1 MAAGNKTVIYAAL
14 IGNGLI
20 SITKFVAAGITGSA
34 AMMAEGIHSLVDTGN
49 QGLLLFGLRKAKKPA
64 DKLHPLGHGKEV
76 YFWSFVVA
84 VLIFALG
91 AGISL
96 YEGWHRTMHPEPV
109 ENPVVNFVVL
119 GLAICFESVAWW
131 LAWKE
136 FRKFQGRRSL
146 NAAVKAAKDPTT
158 FIVLFEDTAAMLGL
172 VVAGVGL
179 GISAAFDLPIF
190 DGIATLCIGAILTLT
205 AIWMAIR
212 TKSLLIGEAA
222 DPEIVDD
229 VRRRASDL
237 DTVLAVND
245 VLTLH
250 MGPHFI
256 LLNLS
261 VDFKD
266 DVPAGEVENTVER
279 LTREIREAHA
289 DVQRVFI
296 EAERRPGPPDPDAG
310 QGSTGSR

>member
-1 MAAGNKTVIYAAL
+1 MASGNKTVIYAAL
-14 IGNGLI
+14 VGNGLI
-20 SITKFVAAGITGSA
+20 SVTKFVAAGITGSA

-49 QGLLLFGLRKAKKPA
+49 QGLLLLGLRKAKKPA

-109 ENPVVNFVVL
+109 ENPMVNFVVL

-172 VVAGVGL
+172 VVAGIGL
-179 GISAAFDLPIF
+179 GISAAFDLPVF
-190 DGIATLCIGAILTLT
+190 DGIATLCIGAILTGT

-212 TKSLLIGEAA
+212 VKSLLIGEAA
-222 DPEIVDD
+222 DEEVIDD
-229 VRRRASDL
+229 VRRRAAEL
-237 DTVLAVND
+237 DAVLKVNE
-245 VLTLH
+245 VITLH
-250 MGPHFI
+250 MGPNFI
-256 LLNLS
+256 LVNVS
-261 VDFKD
+261 VDFRD
-266 DVPAGEVENTVER
+266 DAKAGDMEQAIEK
-279 LTREIREAHA
+279 LTREIRDAHD

-296 EAERRPGPPDPDAG
+296 EAERSGSDAG
-310 QGSTGSR
+310 

>member
-84 VLIFALG
+84 ILIFALG

-190 DGIATLCIGAILTLT
+190 DGIATLCIGAILTMT

-212 TKSLLIGEAA
+212 VKSLLIGEAA
-222 DPEIVDD
+222 DEEVIDD
-229 VRRRASDL
+229 VRRRAGELSA
-237 DTVLAVND
+237 VLAVND
-245 VLTLH
+245 VITLH
-250 MGPHFI
+250 MGPNFI
-256 LLNLS
+256 LVNVS
-261 VDFKD
+261 VDFRD
-266 DVPAGEVENTVER
+266 DVPAGEVENAIER
-279 LTREIREAHA
+279 LTREIRDAHV

-296 EAERRPGPPDPDAG
+296 EAERSKNAPA
-310 QGSTGSR
+310 

>member
-1 MAAGNKTVIYAAL
+1 MASGNKTVIYAAL

-20 SITKFVAAGITGSA
+20 SVTKFVAAGITGSA

-49 QGLLLFGLRKAKKPA
+49 QGLLLFGLWKAKKPA

-84 VLIFALG
+84 ILIFALG

-96 YEGWHRTMHPEPV
+96 YEGWHRTMHPKPV
-109 ENPVVNFVVL
+109 ENPMVNFVVL

-172 VVAGVGL
+172 VVAGIGL

-190 DGIATLCIGAILTLT
+190 DGIATLCIGAILTMT

-212 TKSLLIGEAA
+212 VKSLLIGEAA
-222 DPEIVDD
+222 DEEVIDD
-229 VRRRASDL
+229 VRRRAAEL
-237 DTVLAVND
+237 EAVLKVNE
-245 VLTLH
+245 VITLH
-250 MGPHFI
+250 MGPNFI
-256 LLNLS
+256 LVNVS
-261 VDFKD
+261 VDFRD
-266 DVPAGEVENTVER
+266 DAQAGDMEQAIEK
-279 LTREIREAHA
+279 LTREIRDAHD
-289 DVQRVFI
+289 DVKRVFI
-296 EAERRPGPPDPDAG
+296 EAERSESDAG
-310 QGSTGSR
+310 

>member
-1 MAAGNKTVIYAAL
+1 MASGNKTVIYAAL

-20 SITKFVAAGITGSA
+20 SITKFAAAGITGSA

-49 QGLLLFGLRKAKKPA
+49 QGLLLFGLWKAKKPA

-84 VLIFALG
+84 ILIFALG

-96 YEGWHRTMHPEPV
+96 YEGWHRTMHPKPV
-109 ENPVVNFVVL
+109 ENPMVNFVVL

-146 NAAVKAAKDPTT
+146 SAAVKAAKDPTT

-172 VVAGVGL
+172 VVAGIGL

-190 DGIATLCIGAILTLT
+190 DGIATLCIGAILTMT

-212 TKSLLIGEAA
+212 VKSLLIGEAA
-222 DPEIVDD
+222 DEEVIDD
-229 VRRRASDL
+229 VRRRASEL
-237 DTVLAVND
+237 EAVLKVNE
-245 VLTLH
+245 VITLH
-250 MGPHFI
+250 MGPNFI
-256 LLNLS
+256 LVNVS
-261 VDFKD
+261 VDFRD
-266 DVPAGEVENTVER
+266 DAQAGDMEQAIEK
-279 LTREIREAHA
+279 LTREIRDAHD
-289 DVQRVFI
+289 DVKRVFI
-296 EAERRPGPPDPDAG
+296 EAERSGSDAG
-310 QGSTGSR
+310 

>member
-1 MAAGNKTVIYAAL
+1 MASGNKTVIYAAL

-20 SITKFVAAGITGSA
+20 SITKFAAAGITGSA

-49 QGLLLFGLRKAKKPA
+49 QGLLLFGLWKAKKPA

-84 VLIFALG
+84 ILIFALG

-96 YEGWHRTMHPEPV
+96 YEGWHRTMHPKPV
-109 ENPVVNFVVL
+109 ENPMVNFVVL

-146 NAAVKAAKDPTT
+146 SAAVKAAKDPTT

-172 VVAGVGL
+172 VVAGIGL

-190 DGIATLCIGAILTLT
+190 DGIATLCIGAILTMT

-212 TKSLLIGEAA
+212 VKSLLIGEAA
-222 DPEIVDD
+222 DEEVIDD
-229 VRRRASDL
+229 VRRRASEL
-237 DTVLAVND
+237 EAVLKVNE
-245 VLTLH
+245 VITLH
-250 MGPHFI
+250 MGPNFI
-256 LLNLS
+256 LVNVS
-261 VDFKD
+261 VDFRD
-266 DVPAGEVENTVER
+266 DAQAGDMEQAIEK
-279 LTREIREAHA
+279 LTREIRDAHD

-296 EAERRPGPPDPDAG
+296 EAERSGSDAG
-310 QGSTGSR
+310 

>member
-84 VLIFALG
+84 ILIFALG

-179 GISAAFDLPIF
+179 GISAAFDLPVF
-190 DGIATLCIGAILTLT
+190 DGIATLCIGAILTMT

-212 TKSLLIGEAA
+212 VKSLLIGEAA
-222 DPEIVDD
+222 DEEVIDD
-229 VRRRASDL
+229 VRRRAAELSA
-237 DTVLAVND
+237 VLAVND
-245 VLTLH
+245 VITLH
-250 MGPHFI
+250 MGPNFI
-256 LLNLS
+256 LVNVS
-261 VDFKD
+261 VDFRD
-266 DVPAGEVENTVER
+266 DVPAGEVENAIER
-279 LTREIREAHA
+279 LTREIRDAHV
-289 DVQRVFI
+289 DVKRVFI
-296 EAERRPGPPDPDAG
+296 EAERSKNAPA
-310 QGSTGSR
+310 

>member
-84 VLIFALG
+84 ILIFALG

-109 ENPVVNFVVL
+109 ANPIVNFVVL

-179 GISAAFDLPIF
+179 GISAAFDLPVF
-190 DGIATLCIGAILTLT
+190 DGIATLCIGAILTMT

-212 TKSLLIGEAA
+212 VKSLLIGEAA
-222 DPEIVDD
+222 DEEVIDD
-229 VRRRASDL
+229 VRRRAAELSA
-237 DTVLAVND
+237 VLAVND
-245 VLTLH
+245 VITLH
-250 MGPHFI
+250 MGPNFI
-256 LLNLS
+256 LVNVS
-261 VDFKD
+261 VDFRD
-266 DVPAGEVENTVER
+266 DVPAGEVENAIER
-279 LTREIREAHA
+279 LTREIRDAHV

-296 EAERRPGPPDPDAG
+296 EAERSKNAPA
-310 QGSTGSR
+310 

>member
-1 MAAGNKTVIYAAL
+1 MASGNKTVIYAAL

-20 SITKFVAAGITGSA
+20 SITKFAAAGITGSA

-49 QGLLLFGLRKAKKPA
+49 QGLLLFGLWKAKKPA

-84 VLIFALG
+84 ILIFALG

-96 YEGWHRTMHPEPV
+96 YEGWHRTMHPKPV
-109 ENPVVNFVVL
+109 ENPMVNFVVL

-146 NAAVKAAKDPTT
+146 SAAVKAAKDPTT

-172 VVAGVGL
+172 VVAGIGL

-190 DGIATLCIGAILTLT
+190 DGIATMCIGAILTMT

-212 TKSLLIGEAA
+212 VKSLLIGEAA
-222 DPEIVDD
+222 DEEVIDD
-229 VRRRASDL
+229 VRRRASEL
-237 DTVLAVND
+237 EAVLKVNE
-245 VLTLH
+245 VITLH
-250 MGPHFI
+250 MGPNFI
-256 LLNLS
+256 LVNVS
-261 VDFKD
+261 VDFRD
-266 DVPAGEVENTVER
+266 DAQAGDMEQAIEK
-279 LTREIREAHA
+279 LTREIRDAHD
-289 DVQRVFI
+289 DVKRVFI
-296 EAERRPGPPDPDAG
+296 EAERSGSDAG
-310 QGSTGSR
+310 

>member
-1 MAAGNKTVIYAAL
+1 MASGNKTVIYAAL

-20 SITKFVAAGITGSA
+20 SVTKFVAAGITGSA

-49 QGLLLFGLRKAKKPA
+49 QGLLLFGLKKAKVPA
-64 DKLHPLGHGKEV
+64 DRLHPLGHGKEV

-109 ENPVVNFVVL
+109 ENPMVNFVVL
-119 GLAICFESVAWW
+119 GLAICFESVAWY

-146 NAAVKAAKDPTT
+146 SAAVKAAKDPTT
-158 FIVLFEDTAAMLGL
+158 FVVLFEDTAAMLGL

-179 GISAAFDLPIF
+179 GISAAFDLPVF
-190 DGIATLCIGAILTLT
+190 DGIATLCIGAILTFT
-205 AIWMAIR
+205 AIWMAVR
-212 TKSLLIGEAA
+212 VKSLLIGEAA
-222 DPEIVDD
+222 DEEVIED
-229 VRRRASDL
+229 VRRRAGEL
-237 DTVLAVND
+237 DCVVGVND
-245 VLTLH
+245 VITLH
-250 MGPHFI
+250 MGPEFI
-256 LLNLS
+256 LVNVA

-266 DVPAGEVENTVER
+266 DVPAGDVEQAIEK
-279 LTREIREAHA
+279 LTREIRDAHV
-289 DVQRVFI
+289 DVKRVFI
-296 EAERRPGPPDPDAG
+296 EAER
-310 QGSTGSR
+310 SGSRPT

>member
-1 MAAGNKTVIYAAL
+1 MASGNKTVIYAAL

-20 SITKFVAAGITGSA
+20 SVTKFVAAGITGSA

-49 QGLLLFGLRKAKKPA
+49 QGLLLFGLWKAKKPA

-84 VLIFALG
+84 ILIFALG

-96 YEGWHRTMHPEPV
+96 YEGWHRTMHPKPV
-109 ENPVVNFVVL
+109 ENPMVNFVVL

-172 VVAGVGL
+172 VVAGIGL

-190 DGIATLCIGAILTLT
+190 DGIATLCIGAILTMT

-212 TKSLLIGEAA
+212 VKSLLIGEAA
-222 DPEIVDD
+222 DEEVIDD
-229 VRRRASDL
+229 VRRRAAEL
-237 DTVLAVND
+237 EAVLKVNE
-245 VLTLH
+245 VITLH
-250 MGPHFI
+250 MGPNFI
-256 LLNLS
+256 LVNVS
-261 VDFKD
+261 VDFRD
-266 DVPAGEVENTVER
+266 DAQAGDMEQAIEK
-279 LTREIREAHA
+279 LTREIRDAHD
-289 DVQRVFI
+289 DVKRVFI
-296 EAERRPGPPDPDAG
+296 EAERSGSDAG
-310 QGSTGSR
+310 

>member
-109 ENPVVNFVVL
+109 ENPMVNFVVL

-190 DGIATLCIGAILTLT
+190 DGIATLCIGAILTGT

-212 TKSLLIGEAA
+212 VKSLLIGEAA
-222 DPEIVDD
+222 DEEVIDD
-229 VRRRASDL
+229 VRRRAAEL
-237 DTVLAVND
+237 TAVLAVND
-245 VLTLH
+245 VITLH
-250 MGPHFI
+250 MGPNFI
-256 LLNLS
+256 LVNVS
-261 VDFKD
+261 VDFRD
-266 DVPAGEVENTVER
+266 DAQAGDMEQAIEK
-279 LTREIREAHA
+279 LTREIRDAHH
-289 DVQRVFI
+289 DVKRVFI
-296 EAERRPGPPDPDAG
+296 EAERSVSDAG
-310 QGSTGSR
+310 

>member
-84 VLIFALG
+84 ILIFALG

-109 ENPVVNFVVL
+109 ENPIVNFVVL

-190 DGIATLCIGAILTLT
+190 DGIATLCIGAILTMT

-212 TKSLLIGEAA
+212 VKSLLIGEAA
-222 DPEIVDD
+222 DEEVIDD
-229 VRRRASDL
+229 VRRRAAEL
-237 DTVLAVND
+237 TAVLAVND
-245 VLTLH
+245 VITLH
-250 MGPHFI
+250 LGPNFI
-256 LLNLS
+256 LVNVS
-261 VDFKD
+261 VDFRD
-266 DVPAGEVENTVER
+266 DVPAGEVENAIER
-279 LTREIREAHA
+279 LTREIREAHV

-296 EAERRPGPPDPDAG
+296 EAERSKNAPA
-310 QGSTGSR
+310 